1 MKAFSV
7 RDNKSKP
14 AGSARRQPHRPLLKT
29 GDAQFAT
36 IRRIVQPKLRIGQ
49 PDDHFEREADRVADH
64 VVGNRQVA
72 DISPVGSQLSGPVSR
87 AVEADNAP
95 DQREQ
100 GEIQAQTRE
109 EEEEPVQA
117 RLLQRQ
123 AESEQEE
130 TVQTLPLQRQ
140 PEEEEEP
147 VQARFLQ
154 RQAEAEEEAVQ
165 THPLQRLAEEEDEP
179 VQAKGD
185 ATSVQAASRAVS
197 SPSAGAPLRPD
208 VRGRLEAGIGAD
220 LSSVRVHEDS
230 SANQAAA
237 AINARAFTH
246 GSDIW
251 LGEGQSQSDLHL
263 MAHEATHVVQQR
275 GGMRAAQREISAATP
290 RVQRWWNPVSAISS
304 AVSSAVEWVG
314 ETVGD
319 AVNYVKERAAEFV
332 RSMPGYRLF
341 TVVYGSDPISGAHVE
356 RNGRNFIEAGL
367 DIIPGGA
374 SLQQKLEQEGAL
386 AEAAQWLDNELLAL
400 DFSPSEIAAQFAA
413 FWSGLSIA
421 DVTRLPEVMQR
432 FANIFLEP
440 LERIRRFAVNVA
452 AELLRIIKNYVV
464 NALIGFIREHTNAY
478 PLLTVILGRD
488 PISGEAVERSPIALL
503 RGFMQLSE
511 AGQEQL
517 RQMEESGSLQRA
529 AEWLDGAVERL
540 NISWEVIR
548 ETFSAAWQAVTI
560 EALLNP
566 PALFMEL
573 YSIFSGPVGRIL
585 AFIWEIA
592 VAVLGFIKDALIR
605 RLVDYA
611 RTVRGYPLITV
622 ILGRDPFSQE
632 TVERTTPNIIRGF
645 LSLME
650 NGEQQYQEMEQSGAI
665 ARMSARIEAALAMLN
680 FTWEYIRGLFERAWN
695 AFSLQDLAAPLEA
708 FTRLMAIFGAPILR
722 LVAFVGEIIRVVIEV
737 LMEVMS
743 FPIDLIR
750 NIITRAMQAIDDIK
764 RDPIGFLKNLLR
776 AVKTGFEQFFTN
788 ILQHLLNGL
797 TGWLFS
803 ELRDVG
809 VNPPADLSFSSILG
823 FVLEVL
829 GITVERIW
837 QKLAERIG
845 EERVAR
851 IRGMLDRLTGIWSFV
866 RDVATRGPVAIWEYI
881 QERLSSLWDT
891 VLDSV
896 RNWVVTRIVER
907 VVTRLLSMLD
917 PTGIMAVIN
926 GFIAF
931 YNAVQSFIRYLREM
945 LEIVNSFVIGVAEIA
960 RGSVGSA
967 ANFLEGALARGMP
980 VAIGFLANQVG
991 LSGIGRRIGEM
1002 IERVREMVD
1011 RGLTWLVDRAVSA
1024 GSSLLNMARGA
1035 VASVV
1040 DWWRSRK
1047 DFRTENGESHSL
1059 HFQGQGAG
1067 AQLIVESDP
1076 VEIRRWITLKR
1087 ATPNLSAQKQ
1097 AALGNV
1103 ERLATE
1109 IDAIKAGTA
1118 TNPRSMEQVLNELST
1133 QMQALMGSDTLAEAK
1148 IHPDFHAGWFR
1159 PGDLYQFIMTT
1170 ESVSRSTVGNRVSA
1184 WKTSGDI
1191 RSWQSNDNDSYKKF
1205 SFVEA
1210 SKPRSIPTASRRTL
1224 FGFGSNIEKG
1234 SSSGWAV
1241 MVKTIDRDR
1250 SQASAIASGYKTAQ
1264 QVRANPNWYGSALG
1278 DDSFRKTVAVFEC
1291 ARRRHGK
1298 GTRNPYFGWEPAI
1311 MGHDDSQHE
1320 GAAGYWNQTGHT
1332 NERSANMDWNRQV
1345 SSYWGPE
1352 HTDTSSWSGGFAPD
1366 YNDPT
1371 RNSHPMW
1378 WDSTSTNWYGKVN
1391 ASYTF
1396 FLDE

>member
-1 MKAFSV
+1 
-7 RDNKSKP
+7 
-14 AGSARRQPHRPLLKT
+14 
-29 GDAQFAT
+29 
-36 IRRIVQPKLRIGQ
+36 
-49 PDDHFEREADRVADH
+49 
-64 VVGNRQVA
+64 
-72 DISPVGSQLSGPVSR
+72 
-87 AVEADNAP
+87 
-95 DQREQ
+95 
-100 GEIQAQTRE
+100 
-109 EEEEPVQA
+109 
-117 RLLQRQ
+117 
-123 AESEQEE
+123 
-130 TVQTLPLQRQ
+130 
-140 PEEEEEP
+140 
-147 VQARFLQ
+147 
-154 RQAEAEEEAVQ
+154 
-165 THPLQRLAEEEDEP
+165 
-179 VQAKGD
+179 
-185 ATSVQAASRAVS
+185 
-197 SPSAGAPLRPD
+197 
-208 VRGRLEAGIGAD
+208 
-220 LSSVRVHEDS
+220 
-230 SANQAAA
+230 
-237 AINARAFTH
+237 
-246 GSDIW
+246 
-251 LGEGQSQSDLHL
+251 
-263 MAHEATHVVQQR
+263 MAHETTHVVQQR
-275 GGMRAAQREISAATP
+275 GGMRAAQREISATTP
-290 RVQRWWNPVSAISS
+290 RVQRFWNPISAISN

-319 AVNYVKERAAEFV
+319 AVNYLKERAAEFV

-341 TVVYGSDPISGAHVE
+341 TVVYGSDPISGGRVE

-367 DIIPGGA
+367 DIIPNGE
-374 SLQQKLEQEGAL
+374 SLKQKLEEEGAL

-400 DFSPSEIAAQFAA
+400 DFSPSEIASQFAA
-413 FWSGLSIA
+413 FWSSLSIS

-432 FANIFLEP
+432 FANIFLDP
-440 LERIRRFAVNVA
+440 LERIRRFAINVA
-452 AELLRIIKNYVV
+452 SELLRIIKNYVV

-488 PISGEAVERSPIALL
+488 PISGEAVERTPVALL

-511 AGQEQL
+511 SGQEQL

-540 NISWEVIR
+540 NITWEVIR
-548 ETFSAAWQAVTI
+548 ETFSAAWEAVTI
-560 EALLNP
+560 QRLLNP
-566 PALFMEL
+566 PALFVEL
-573 YSIFSGPVGRIL
+573 YNIFAGPVGRIL
-585 AFIWEIA
+585 AFVWEIA
-592 VAVLGFIKDALIR
+592 VAVLGFIKDALIG
-605 RLVDYA
+605 RLVAYA
-611 RTVRGYPLITV
+611 HTVRGYPLISV
-622 ILGRDPFSQE
+622 ILGRDPLSQE
-632 TVERTTPNIIRGF
+632 SAERTTPNIIRGF

-665 ARMSARIEAALAMLN
+665 ARMSARIEAAMAVLN
-680 FTWEYIRGLFERAWN
+680 FTWEYIRGLFARAWN

-708 FTRLMAIFGAPILR
+708 FARLMAIFGAPILR
-722 LVAFVGEIIRVVIEV
+722 LVAFVGEIIRIVIEV
-737 LMEVMS
+737 IMEVMN

-750 NIITRAMQAIDDIK
+750 NIITRALQAIDDIQ

-776 AVKTGFEQFFTN
+776 AVKTGFEQFFGN

-803 ELRDVG
+803 ELREAN
-809 VNPPADLSFSSILG
+809 VNPPTDLSFRSILG

-851 IRGMLDRLTGIWSFV
+851 IRGMIDRLSGIWSFV

-891 VLDSV
+891 VLESV

-945 LEIVNSFVIGVAEIA
+945 LEIVNSFVSGVADIA
-960 RGSVGSA
+960 RGSVAGA
-967 ANFLEGALARGMP
+967 ANYLEGALAQGMP

-1002 IERVREMVD
+1002 IESVRALVD
-1011 RGLTWLVDRAVSA
+1011 RALSWLVDRAVSA
-1024 GSSLLNMARGA
+1024 GSSLLNMGRNA

-1040 DWWRSRK
+1040 DWWRLRK
-1047 DFRTENGESHSL
+1047 NFRTESGESHSL

-1067 AQLIVESDP
+1067 AQLIMQSDP
-1076 VEIRRWITLKR
+1076 VDIRRWITLKR

-1097 AALGNV
+1097 TALGNV
-1103 ERLATE
+1103 ERLANE
-1109 IDAIKAGTA
+1109 IDTIKGDSS
-1118 TNPRSMEQVLNELST
+1118 TNPRPMEQVLDELAT

-1148 IHPDFHAGWFR
+1148 IHPDFSSGWFR
-1159 PGDLYQFIMTT
+1159 PGDLYQFIMNT
-1170 ESVSRSTVGNRVSA
+1170 ESVSRSTAGNRVNA
-1184 WKTSGDI
+1184 WNDDVRT
-1191 RSWQSNDNDSYKKF
+1191 WQSHENDPYKKF

-1210 SKPRSIPTASRRTL
+1210 SKERIVPNTSRRTL
-1224 FGFGSNIEKG
+1224 FGFGNNIEKD

-1241 MVKTIDRDR
+1241 MIKTIDRDH
-1250 SQASAIASGYKTAQ
+1250 SQTHAIQTGYKTAQ
-1264 QVRANPNWYGSALG
+1264 QVRADPNWFSAALG
-1278 DDSFRKTVAVFEC
+1278 DERFRKTAAVFEC

-1298 GTRNPYFGWEPAI
+1298 GTRNPFFGWGPAI

-1320 GAAGYWNQTGHT
+1320 GAAGYWNQTGHR
-1332 NERSANMDWNRQV
+1332 NDRAANADWNRQV

-1366 YNDPT
+1366 YNDPAT
-1371 RNSHPMW
+1371 DSHPSWWNRNSP
-1378 WDSTSTNWYGKVN
+1378 NWYGKVN